1 MNLNARIPLLLAA
14 AVLALAA
21 CSKETPAPAASQ
33 AAAAPPTPVSVE
45 TIVAEAKGFNVGS
58 SMATRVA
65 YVFFDPQC
73 PHCAAL
79 WQAAKPL
86 KAQARFVWIPV
97 SLLNDKSGP
106 QGATLLHAPDPVA
119 AMDQHEASLNAKQ
132 GGITAVDATDAQ
144 KAVVKA
150 NTTLFNRFGLASVPS
165 VIAKHATT
173 GQLVTVEGAMPTA
186 RLAEKLGLAVPAGP
200 GS

>member
-1 MNLNARIPLLLAA
+1 MNPLARLPLVLAA

-21 CSKETPAPAASQ
+21 CKESPAPAAEK

-58 SMATRVA
+58 TMSTRVV

-86 KAQARFVWIPV
+86 KSQARFVWIPV

-106 QGATLLHAPDPVA
+106 QGATLLHASDPVA
-119 AMDQHEASLNAKQ
+119 AMDQHEASLAAKQ
-132 GGITAVDATDAQ
+132 GGITAADATDAQ

-150 NTTLFNRFGLASVPS
+150 NTTLFNRFGLASVPT
-165 VIAKHATT
+165 VIAKHAQS
-173 GQLVTVEGAMPTA
+173 GQLVTLEGSMPTA
-186 RLAEKLGLAVPAGP
+186 RLAERLGLTVPAGP
-200 GS
+200 

>member
-1 MNLNARIPLLLAA
+1 VKLLARLPLVLIA
-14 AVLALAA
+14 AVFALAA
-21 CSKETPAPAASQ
+21 CKESPAPAA
-33 AAAAPPTPVSVE
+33 ADKPAAAPATPVSLE

-58 SMATRVA
+58 SMSTRVV

-106 QGATLLHAPDPVA
+106 QGAVLLHAPDPVA
-119 AMDQHEASLNAKQ
+119 AMDQHEASLSSKQ
-132 GGITAVDATDAQ
+132 GGITAADATEAQ
-144 KAVVKA
+144 KAVIKA
-150 NTTLFNRFGLASVPS
+150 NTTLFNRFGMASVPT
-165 VIAKHATT
+165 VVAKHGQT
-173 GQLVTVEGAMPTA
+173 GQLVTLEGSMPTA
-186 RLAEKLGLAVPAGP
+186 RLAEKLGLTVPAG
-200 GS
+200 S